1 MVSTRILI
9 TEDEVLIAREIE
21 ATLEELGYTVVGV
34 AHDGNTALQKVA
46 ETCPDLVLMD
56 IVMPGELDG
65 IETADQIRTR
75 FQIPVIYLTAYA
87 DSETLQ
93 RAKITEPFGYI
104 LKPFQPQDLNT
115 AIQIALVRHH
125 TEQLKLNTLRSNIS
139 ASLPHEVNTA
149 LGGILGCTDFL
160 LKRYY
165 SIPSTEVLELI
176 QCIHVSAIRL
186 EKICHNLLLHAKLE
200 LLATNPQH
208 LEQLKQAITYSPH
221 VLLRDRAWKK
231 AEEFNRLEDLRLESE
246 DNPVQISEIYLKKIM
261 EELLDNAFKFSQS
274 GTRVVVQS
282 SFEAEMY
289 RLSVCDRGRGMTT
302 EQIATLGAYMQFERK
317 YYEQQGLGFGLAL
330 VKRLVE
336 LHSGTLT
343 IESVI
348 GEGTHCI
355 IQLPIAKG

>member
-1 MVSTRILI
+1 MASTRILI

-21 ATLEELGYTVVGV
+21 AALEELGYTVVGV

-56 IVMPGELDG
+56 IVMPGEWDG

-115 AIQIALVRHH
+115 AIQIASVRHH
-125 TEQLKLNTLRSNIS
+125 AEQLKLNTLRSNIS

-165 SIPSTEVLELI
+165 LIPSTEVLELI

-200 LLATNPQH
+200 LLATNPQQ
-208 LEQLKQAITYSPH
+208 LEQLKQAIT
-221 VLLRDRAWKK
+221 WKK
-231 AEEFNRLEDLRLESE
+231 AEEFNRLEDLTLESE
-246 DNPVQISEIYLKKIM
+246 DIPVQISETYLKKIV
-261 EELLDNAFKFSQS
+261 EELLDNAFKFSKS
-274 GTRVVVQS
+274 GTKILVQS
-282 SFEAEMY
+282 SFAAQIY
-289 RLSVCDRGRGMTT
+289 RLSVRDRGRGMAT

-336 LHSGTLT
+336 LHGGTLT
-343 IESVI
+343 IKSVV
-348 GEGTHCI
+348 GEGTDCI
-355 IQLPIAKG
+355 VELPTSKG